1 MQTEKDKIAVDISQI
16 PQDALKSYDNWRFS
30 RNLFVGL
37 SATFIVLL
45 FSFLIDPSHPS
56 SPFLFAVA
64 FGMSAALILFSLSS
78 PRRKRYSVFLFSDE
92 GKAFTLICTETIA
105 LFFIAASLYAL
116 FLDVA
121 FSTST
126 TVQAIFIIIIMLPI
140 AIISHNANDE
150 FAADETVYLPQRV
163 LKSQE
168 KINELV
174 ADEMT
179 NGQNLSQVQAN
190 QSDATESEPKFEGAS
205 HETEPSQSDE
215 EAEALEYGKALAQ
228 IPKNLKR
235 RYQIHLLVRF
245 AFVSF
250 AAMAFLI
257 LFSSNVDKLYWAF
270 IVSAIC
276 VGVFFISERR
286 YSKLFVENPE
296 KSNRIFAIE
305 NFAIMTLVL
314 YYPVGLL
321 FLEGKAVHRD
331 ESALIFVYLYV
342 PLIPI
347 LLITT
352 VVCLARN
359 LSFYKEIMES
369 NLTLKFANKIEK
381 RVGRLN

>member
-1 MQTEKDKIAVDISQI
+1 MQTQKDKVAVDISQI
-16 PQDALKSYDNWRFS
+16 PQDALKSYDNWRFGK
-30 RNLFVGL
+30 NFFIGL

-45 FSFLIDPSHPS
+45 FSFLIDPTHPS

-78 PRRKRYSVFLFSDE
+78 PRRKRYSVFLFYDE
-92 GKAFTLICTETIA
+92 GKAFTLICAETIA

-116 FLDVA
+116 FLDAA

-126 TVQAIFIIIIMLPI
+126 TVQAISIMIIMLPI
-140 AIISHNANDE
+140 AIIAHNANDE

-168 KINELV
+168 KISEIV
-174 ADEMT
+174 TGETMCE
-179 NGQNLSQVQAN
+179 QNLSQAQSQAN
-190 QSDATESEPKFEGAS
+190 QSDATESEPKFEGAN

-228 IPKNLKR
+228 IPENLKR

-257 LFSSNVDKLYWAF
+257 LFSSSVDKLYWAF
-270 IVSAIC
+270 IVSAVC
-276 VGVFFISERR
+276 VGVFFASGRR

-296 KSNRIFAIE
+296 KSNTIFAIE

-314 YYPVGLL
+314 YYPVGSL
-321 FLEGKAVHRD
+321 FLEGKAVHSSD
-331 ESALIFVYLYV
+331 AAATFVYLYL

-359 LSFYKEIMES
+359 LSFYKEI
-369 NLTLKFANKIEK
+369 KK
-381 RVGRLN
+381 

>member
-1 MQTEKDKIAVDISQI
+1 MQTQKDKIAVDISQI
-16 PQDALKSYDNWRFS
+16 PQDALKSYDNWRFGK
-30 RNLFVGL
+30 NLFIGL

-45 FSFLIDPSHPS
+45 FSFLIDPLHPS

-105 LFFIAASLYAL
+105 LFFIASSLYAL
-116 FLDVA
+116 FLDAA
-121 FSTST
+121 FSTPT
-126 TVQAIFIIIIMLPI
+126 TVQAIFITIIMLPI
-140 AIISHNANDE
+140 AIIAHNANDE

-168 KINELV
+168 KISELV
-174 ADEMT
+174 VDETT
-179 NGQNLSQVQAN
+179 NGQNLSQAQAN

-228 IPKNLKR
+228 IPENLKR
-235 RYQIHLLVRF
+235 RYQIHLLFRF

-276 VGVFFISERR
+276 VGVFFASGRR

-296 KSNRIFAIE
+296 KSNTIFAIE
-305 NFAIMTLVL
+305 NFAIMTIVL
-314 YYPVGLL
+314 YYPVGSL

-331 ESALIFVYLYV
+331 ASALIFVYLYV
-342 PLIPI
+342 PLILI
-347 LLITT
+347 LLITS

-359 LSFYKEIMES
+359 MSFYKEI
-369 NLTLKFANKIEK
+369 K
-381 RVGRLN
+381 

>member
-1 MQTEKDKIAVDISQI
+1 MQTQKDKIAVDISQI
-16 PQDALKSYDNWRFS
+16 PQDALKSYDNWRFGK
-30 RNLFVGL
+30 NLFIGL

-45 FSFLIDPSHPS
+45 FSFLIDPAHPS

-64 FGMSAALILFSLSS
+64 LVTSAALILFSLSS

-116 FLDVA
+116 FLDAA
-121 FSTST
+121 FGTRA

-168 KINELV
+168 KISELA
-174 ADEMT
+174 ADETT

-190 QSDATESEPKFEGAS
+190 QSNTTESEPKFECAS
-205 HETEPSQSDE
+205 HESEPSQSDE

-228 IPKNLKR
+228 IPENLKR

-257 LFSSNVDKLYWAF
+257 LFSSNVYKLYGAF

-314 YYPVGLL
+314 YYPVGSL

-331 ESALIFVYLYV
+331 ASALIFVYLYV
-342 PLIPI
+342 PMIPI
-347 LLITT
+347 LLITS

-359 LSFYKEIMES
+359 LSFYKEIKE
-369 NLTLKFANKIEK
+369 
-381 RVGRLN
+381 

>member
-1 MQTEKDKIAVDISQI
+1 MQTQKDKVAVDISQI
-16 PQDALKSYDNWRFS
+16 PQDALKSYDNWRFGK
-30 RNLFVGL
+30 NLFIGL

-45 FSFLIDPSHPS
+45 FSFLIDPLHPS

-116 FLDVA
+116 FLDAA
-121 FSTST
+121 FSTPT
-126 TVQAIFIIIIMLPI
+126 TVQAIFITIIMLPI
-140 AIISHNANDE
+140 AIIAHNANDE

-168 KINELV
+168 KISKLV
-174 ADEMT
+174 ADETT
-179 NGQNLSQVQAN
+179 NGQNLSQVQA
-190 QSDATESEPKFEGAS
+190 QDAQAKAAKFEPKIDDAS
-205 HETEPSQSDE
+205 PQDELAQSDE
-215 EAEALEYGKALAQ
+215 NAEALEYGKALAQ

-235 RYQIHLLVRF
+235 RYQIHLLIRY

-257 LFSSNVDKLYWAF
+257 FSSSDSDKLYWAF
-270 IVSAIC
+270 IVSAVCI
-276 VGVFFISERR
+276 VVFFTSGCR

-296 KSNRIFAIE
+296 KSNAIFAIE

-314 YYPVGLL
+314 YYPVGSL

-331 ESALIFVYLYV
+331 TSALIFVYLYI

-347 LLITT
+347 LSIITI
-352 VVCLARN
+352 VCLARN
-359 LSFYKEIMES
+359 LSFYKEI
-369 NLTLKFANKIEK
+369 K
-381 RVGRLN
+381 

>member
-1 MQTEKDKIAVDISQI
+1 MQTQKDKVAVDISQI

-45 FSFLIDPSHPS
+45 FSFLIDPDHPS
-56 SPFLFAVA
+56 SLFLFAVA
-64 FGMSAALILFSLSS
+64 LGTSAALILFSLSS

-116 FLDVA
+116 FLDAA
-121 FSTST
+121 FSTPT
-126 TVQAIFIIIIMLPI
+126 TVQAIFITIIMLPI
-140 AIISHNANDE
+140 AIIAHNANDE

-168 KINELV
+168 KISELV
-174 ADEMT
+174 VDETT

-190 QSDATESEPKFEGAS
+190 QSDATESEPKFEGANC
-205 HETEPSQSDE
+205 EVEPSQNDE

-235 RYQIHLLVRF
+235 RYQIHLLIRY

-257 LFSSNVDKLYWAF
+257 FSSSDPDKLHWAF
-270 IVSAIC
+270 IVSAVC
-276 VGVFFISERR
+276 VVVFFTSGCR

-296 KSNRIFAIE
+296 KSNAIFAIE

-314 YYPVGLL
+314 YYPVGSL

-331 ESALIFVYLYV
+331 TSALIFVYLYI

-359 LSFYKEIMES
+359 LSFYKEI
-369 NLTLKFANKIEK
+369 K
-381 RVGRLN
+381 

>member
-1 MQTEKDKIAVDISQI
+1 MQTQKDKIAVDISQI
-16 PQDALKSYDNWRFS
+16 PQDALKSYDNWRFGK
-30 RNLFVGL
+30 NLFIGL

-45 FSFLIDPSHPS
+45 FSFLIDPAHPS

-64 FGMSAALILFSLSS
+64 LVTSAALILFSLSS

-116 FLDVA
+116 FLNAA
-121 FSTST
+121 FSTRA

-168 KINELV
+168 KISELA
-174 ADEMT
+174 ADETT

-190 QSDATESEPKFEGAS
+190 QSNTTESEPEFEGAS
-205 HETEPSQSDE
+205 HETEPGQSDE

-228 IPKNLKR
+228 IPKNLKL

-314 YYPVGLL
+314 YYPVGSL

-331 ESALIFVYLYV
+331 ASALIFVYLYV
-342 PLIPI
+342 PMIPI
-347 LLITT
+347 LLITS

-359 LSFYKEIMES
+359 LSFYKEIKE
-369 NLTLKFANKIEK
+369 
-381 RVGRLN
+381 

>member
-37 SATFIVLL
+37 FATFIVLL
-45 FSFLIDPSHPS
+45 FSFLIDPGHPS

-64 FGMSAALILFSLSS
+64 FGMSTALILFSLSS
-78 PRRKRYSVFLFSDE
+78 PRHKRYSVFLFSDE

-116 FLDVA
+116 FLDAA
-121 FSTST
+121 FSTPT
-126 TVQAIFIIIIMLPI
+126 TVQAIFITIIMLPI
-140 AIISHNANDE
+140 AIIAHNANDE

-174 ADEMT
+174 ADETT

-190 QSDATESEPKFEGAS
+190 QSDATESELKFEGAS

-228 IPKNLKR
+228 IPENLKR
-235 RYQIHLLVRF
+235 RYQLHRLIRF
-245 AFVSF
+245 AFVSA

-270 IVSAIC
+270 IVSVAC
-276 VGVFFISERR
+276 VGIFFISERR

-296 KSNRIFAIE
+296 KNNRIFAIE

-314 YYPVGLL
+314 YYPVGSL

-331 ESALIFVYLYV
+331 TSALIFVYLYI

-359 LSFYKEIMES
+359 LSFYKEI
-369 NLTLKFANKIEK
+369 K
-381 RVGRLN
+381 

>member
-1 MQTEKDKIAVDISQI
+1 MQTQKDKIAVDISQI
-16 PQDALKSYDNWRFS
+16 PQDALKSYDNWRFGK
-30 RNLFVGL
+30 NFFIGL

-45 FSFLIDPSHPS
+45 FSFLIDPTHPS

-78 PRRKRYSVFLFSDE
+78 PRRKRYSVFLFYDE
-92 GKAFTLICTETIA
+92 GKAFTLICAETIA

-116 FLDVA
+116 FLDAA
-121 FSTST
+121 FSTRA
-126 TVQAIFIIIIMLPI
+126 TVQAIFITIIMLPI
-140 AIISHNANDE
+140 AIIAHNANDE

-168 KINELV
+168 KISELV
-174 ADEMT
+174 VDETT

-190 QSDATESEPKFEGAS
+190 QSDATESEPKFESES
-205 HETEPSQSDE
+205 HEAVLGQSDE

-228 IPKNLKR
+228 ILENLKR
-235 RYQIHLLVRF
+235 RYQLHRLVRF

-257 LFSSNVDKLYWAF
+257 ISSNPDKGLSGAF

-276 VGVFFISERR
+276 VGAFFASGRR

-296 KSNRIFAIE
+296 KSNTIFAIE

-314 YYPVGLL
+314 YYPVGSL

-331 ESALIFVYLYV
+331 TSALVFVYLYI

-359 LSFYKEIMES
+359 LSFYKEIKE
-369 NLTLKFANKIEK
+369 
-381 RVGRLN
+381 

>member
-1 MQTEKDKIAVDISQI
+1 MQTQKDKIAVDISQI
-16 PQDALKSYDNWRFS
+16 PQDALKSYDNWRFGK
-30 RNLFVGL
+30 NLFIGL

-116 FLDVA
+116 FLDAA

-126 TVQAIFIIIIMLPI
+126 TVQAIFIMIIMLPI
-140 AIISHNANDE
+140 AIIAHNANDE

-168 KINELV
+168 KISELV
-174 ADEMT
+174 ADETT

-190 QSDATESEPKFEGAS
+190 QSDATESEPKFKGTNCEV
-205 HETEPSQSDE
+205 EPSQSDE

-228 IPKNLKR
+228 IPENLKR

-276 VGVFFISERR
+276 VGVFFASGRR

-296 KSNRIFAIE
+296 KSNTIFAIE

-314 YYPVGLL
+314 YYPVGSL
-321 FLEGKAVHRD
+321 FLEGKAVHSSD
-331 ESALIFVYLYV
+331 AAATFVYLYL

-347 LLITT
+347 LLITS

-359 LSFYKEIMES
+359 LSFYKEI
-369 NLTLKFANKIEK
+369 K
-381 RVGRLN
+381 

>member
-1 MQTEKDKIAVDISQI
+1 MQTQKDKIAVDISQI

-228 IPKNLKR
+228 IPENLKR

-276 VGVFFISERR
+276 VGVFFASGRR

-296 KSNRIFAIE
+296 KSNTIFAIE

-314 YYPVGLL
+314 YYPVGSL
-321 FLEGKAVHRD
+321 FLEGKAVHSSD
-331 ESALIFVYLYV
+331 AAATFVYLYL

-347 LLITT
+347 LLITS

-359 LSFYKEIMES
+359 LSFYKEI
-369 NLTLKFANKIEK
+369 K
-381 RVGRLN
+381 

>member
-1 MQTEKDKIAVDISQI
+1 M
-16 PQDALKSYDNWRFS
+16 
-30 RNLFVGL
+30 
-37 SATFIVLL
+37 
-45 FSFLIDPSHPS
+45 
-56 SPFLFAVA
+56 
-64 FGMSAALILFSLSS
+64 
-78 PRRKRYSVFLFSDE
+78 FLFSDE

-116 FLDVA
+116 FLDAA
-121 FSTST
+121 FSTPT
-126 TVQAIFIIIIMLPI
+126 TVQAIFITTIMLPI
-140 AIISHNANDE
+140 AIIAHNANDE

-174 ADEMT
+174 ADETT

-190 QSDATESEPKFEGAS
+190 QSNTTESEPKFECAS
-205 HETEPSQSDE
+205 HESEPSQSDD

-228 IPKNLKR
+228 IPENLKR
-235 RYQIHLLVRF
+235 RYQLHRLVRF

-257 LFSSNVDKLYWAF
+257 LFSSNVDKLYWVF

-296 KSNRIFAIE
+296 KSNTIFAIE

-314 YYPVGLL
+314 YYPVGSL
-321 FLEGKAVHRD
+321 FLEGKAVHSSD
-331 ESALIFVYLYV
+331 AAATFVYLYL

-359 LSFYKEIMES
+359 LSFYKEIKE
-369 NLTLKFANKIEK
+369 
-381 RVGRLN
+381 

>member
-1 MQTEKDKIAVDISQI
+1 MQTQKDKIAVDISQI
-16 PQDALKSYDNWRFS
+16 PQDALKSYDNWRFGK
-30 RNLFVGL
+30 NLFIGL
-37 SATFIVLL
+37 SAPFIVLL

-64 FGMSAALILFSLSS
+64 LGASAALILFSLSS

-116 FLDVA
+116 FLDAA
-121 FSTST
+121 FGTPT

-140 AIISHNANDE
+140 AIISHNANDK
-150 FAADETVYLPQRV
+150 FGSDETVYLPQRV

-168 KINELV
+168 KISEVV
-174 ADEMT
+174 ADETT
-179 NGQNLSQVQAN
+179 NVQNLSQAQTQAN
-190 QSDATESEPKFEGAS
+190 QSDATESEPEFEGAS
-205 HETEPSQSDE
+205 HETEPGQSDE

-228 IPKNLKR
+228 IPKNLKL

-296 KSNRIFAIE
+296 KSNTIFAIE

-314 YYPVGLL
+314 YYPVGSL
-321 FLEGKAVHRD
+321 FFMDKAVHSSD
-331 ESALIFVYLYV
+331 AAATFVYLYL

-347 LLITT
+347 LSVATI
-352 VVCLARN
+352 VCLVRN
-359 LSFYKEIMES
+359 LSVYEEIKE
-369 NLTLKFANKIEK
+369 
-381 RVGRLN
+381 

>member
-1 MQTEKDKIAVDISQI
+1 MQTQKDKVAVDISQI
-16 PQDALKSYDNWRFS
+16 PQEILKIYDRWRFFKYLVAGIFMS
-30 RNLFVGL
+30 
-37 SATFIVLL
+37 FIVFLL
-45 FSFLIDPSHPS
+45 SLWNVDRTHPYS
-56 SPFLFAVA
+56 LFA
-64 FGMSAALILFSLSS
+64 FGMALFVSALISLVCLSAL
-78 PRRKRYSVFLFSDE
+78 RHKRYSVFLLSDE
-92 GKAFTLICTETIA
+92 GKAFSLISAETA
-105 LFFIAASLYAL
+105 AL
-116 FLDVA
+116 FLI
-121 FSTST
+121 
-126 TVQAIFIIIIMLPI
+126 TVSVIALYFQIKSGAGPDGSLMIFTIIMTPV
-140 AIISHNANDE
+140 AIIAHNANDE
-150 FAADETVYLPQRV
+150 FGSDETVYLPQRV

-168 KINELV
+168 KISEVV
-174 ADEMT
+174 AGETMCE
-179 NGQNLSQVQAN
+179 QNLSQAQAQAN
-190 QSDATESEPKFEGAS
+190 QSDATESEPKFDSAS
-205 HETEPSQSDE
+205 RKAEPSQSDE

-228 IPKNLKR
+228 IPENLKR
-235 RYQIHLLVRF
+235 RYQIHLLIRF

-257 LFSSNVDKLYWAF
+257 ISSNPDNGLSGAF

-276 VGVFFISERR
+276 VGTFFASGRR

-331 ESALIFVYLYV
+331 ASALIFVYLYI

-359 LSFYKEIMES
+359 LSFYKEIKE
-369 NLTLKFANKIEK
+369 
-381 RVGRLN
+381 

>member
-1 MQTEKDKIAVDISQI
+1 MA
-16 PQDALKSYDNWRFS
+16 
-30 RNLFVGL
+30 LFVSALISLVCL
-37 SATFIVLL
+37 SAL
-45 FSFLIDPSHPS
+45 
-56 SPFLFAVA
+56 
-64 FGMSAALILFSLSS
+64 
-78 PRRKRYSVFLFSDE
+78 RNKRYSVFLFSDE
-92 GKAFTLICTETIA
+92 GKAFTLISTETI
-105 LFFIAASLYAL
+105 SL
-116 FLDVA
+116 FLI
-121 FSTST
+121 
-126 TVQAIFIIIIMLPI
+126 TVSVIALYFQIKSGAGPDSSLMIFTIIMTPV
-140 AIISHNANDE
+140 AIIAHNANDE
-150 FAADETVYLPQRV
+150 FAADEIVYLPQRV

-168 KINELV
+168 KISEL
-174 ADEMT
+174 ATDETT
-179 NGQNLSQVQAN
+179 NGQNLSQAQAN

-228 IPKNLKR
+228 IPENLKR

-257 LFSSNVDKLYWAF
+257 ISSNLDKGLSGAF
-270 IVSAIC
+270 TFSAIC

-342 PLIPI
+342 PLIPM

-359 LSFYKEIMES
+359 LSFYKEIKE
-369 NLTLKFANKIEK
+369 
-381 RVGRLN
+381 

>member
-1 MQTEKDKIAVDISQI
+1 MQTQKDKIAVDISQI
-16 PQDALKSYDNWRFS
+16 PQGALKSYDNWRFGK
-30 RNLFVGL
+30 NLFIGL

-45 FSFLIDPSHPS
+45 FSFLIDPGHPS

-116 FLDVA
+116 FLDAA

-126 TVQAIFIIIIMLPI
+126 TVQAIFIAIIMLPI
-140 AIISHNANDE
+140 AVIAHNANDE

-168 KINELV
+168 KISELV
-174 ADEMT
+174 ADETT
-179 NGQNLSQVQAN
+179 NGQNLTQAQTQVVQAE
-190 QSDATESEPKFEGAS
+190 AAKFESKIDDAS
-205 HETEPSQSDE
+205 RQDELAQSDE

-228 IPKNLKR
+228 IPENLKR
-235 RYQIHLLVRF
+235 RYQLHCLIRF
-245 AFVSF
+245 AFVSA

-257 LFSSNVDKLYWAF
+257 LFSSNVDKLYGAF

-314 YYPVGLL
+314 YYPVGSL

-331 ESALIFVYLYV
+331 ASALIFVYLYV
-342 PLIPI
+342 PLKLI
-347 LLITT
+347 LLITS

-359 LSFYKEIMES
+359 LSFYNEIKE
-369 NLTLKFANKIEK
+369 
-381 RVGRLN
+381 

>member
-1 MQTEKDKIAVDISQI
+1 MQTQDKIAVDISQI
-16 PQDALKSYDNWRFS
+16 PQEILKIYDRWRFFKY
-30 RNLFVGL
+30 LFAGIFM
-37 SATFIVLL
+37 SFIVFLL
-45 FSFLIDPSHPS
+45 SLWNVDRTHPYS
-56 SPFLFAVA
+56 LFA
-64 FGMSAALILFSLSS
+64 FGMALFVSALISFVCLSAL
-78 PRRKRYSVFLFSDE
+78 RYKRYSVFLLSDE
-92 GKAFTLICTETIA
+92 GKAFSLISAETT
-105 LFFIAASLYAL
+105 AL
-116 FLDVA
+116 FLI
-121 FSTST
+121 
-126 TVQAIFIIIIMLPI
+126 TVSVIALYFQIKSGAGPDGSLMIFTIIMTPV
-140 AIISHNANDE
+140 AIIAHNANDE
-150 FAADETVYLPQRV
+150 FGSDETVYLPQRV

-168 KINELV
+168 KISELV
-174 ADEMT
+174 VDETT

-228 IPKNLKR
+228 IPENLKR

-257 LFSSNVDKLYWAF
+257 ISSNPDKGLSGAF

-276 VGVFFISERR
+276 VGAFFASGRR

-314 YYPVGLL
+314 YYPVGSL
-321 FLEGKAVHRD
+321 FLEGKAVHSSD
-331 ESALIFVYLYV
+331 AAATFVYLYL

-359 LSFYKEIMES
+359 LSFYKEIKE
-369 NLTLKFANKIEK
+369 
-381 RVGRLN
+381 

>member
-1 MQTEKDKIAVDISQI
+1 MQTQKDKVAVDIGQI
-16 PQDALKSYDNWRFS
+16 PQDALKSYDNWRFGK
-30 RNLFVGL
+30 NLFIGL

-45 FSFLIDPSHPS
+45 FSFLIDPAHPS

-116 FLDVA
+116 FLDAA
-121 FSTST
+121 FSTPT

-168 KINELV
+168 KISELA
-174 ADEMT
+174 ADETT
-179 NGQNLSQVQAN
+179 NGQNLSQVQVN
-190 QSDATESEPKFEGAS
+190 QSDATESEPKFESTS
-205 HETEPSQSDE
+205 HEAEPSQSDE

-228 IPKNLKR
+228 IPENLKR
-235 RYQIHLLVRF
+235 RYQLHRLIRF
-245 AFVSF
+245 AFVSA

-296 KSNRIFAIE
+296 KSNTIFAIE

-314 YYPVGLL
+314 YYPVGSL
-321 FLEGKAVHRD
+321 FFMDKAVHSSD
-331 ESALIFVYLYV
+331 AAATFVYLYL

-347 LLITT
+347 LLITS

-359 LSFYKEIMES
+359 LSFYKEIKE
-369 NLTLKFANKIEK
+369 
-381 RVGRLN
+381 

>member
-1 MQTEKDKIAVDISQI
+1 MQTQKDKIAVDISQI
-16 PQDALKSYDNWRFS
+16 SQDALKSYDNWRFGK
-30 RNLFVGL
+30 NLFVGL

-45 FSFLIDPSHPS
+45 FSFLINDINRS
-56 SPFLFAVA
+56 SSLFLFAA
-64 FGMSAALILFSLSS
+64 TFGASAALILFSLSP
-78 PRRKRYSVFLFSDE
+78 PRRKRYSVFLFIDE

-116 FLDVA
+116 FLDAA

-140 AIISHNANDE
+140 VIIAHNANEE

-168 KINELV
+168 KISELV
-174 ADEMT
+174 VDETT

-190 QSDATESEPKFEGAS
+190 QSDAAESEPKFEGAS

-257 LFSSNVDKLYWAF
+257 LSSNSDKGLFGAF

-276 VGVFFISERR
+276 VVVFFVSGRR

-296 KSNRIFAIE
+296 KSNTIFAIE

-314 YYPVGLL
+314 YYPVGSL

-331 ESALIFVYLYV
+331 TSALIFAYLYI

-347 LLITT
+347 LSITT

-359 LSFYKEIMES
+359 LSFSKEI
-369 NLTLKFANKIEK
+369 K
-381 RVGRLN
+381 

>member
-1 MQTEKDKIAVDISQI
+1 MQTQKDKIAVDISQI
-16 PQDALKSYDNWRFS
+16 PQDALKSYDNWRFGK
-30 RNLFVGL
+30 NLFIGL

-45 FSFLIDPSHPS
+45 FSFLIDPTHPS

-64 FGMSAALILFSLSS
+64 LGASAALILFSLSS

-116 FLDVA
+116 FLDAA
-121 FSTST
+121 FSTPT
-126 TVQAIFIIIIMLPI
+126 TVQAIFITIIMLPI
-140 AIISHNANDE
+140 AIIAHNANDE

-163 LKSQE
+163 LKTQE
-168 KINELV
+168 KISELA
-174 ADEMT
+174 ADETT

-190 QSDATESEPKFEGAS
+190 QSDATESGPKFEGAS
-205 HETEPSQSDE
+205 HEAVLGQSDE

-228 IPKNLKR
+228 IPENLKR

-250 AAMAFLI
+250 TVMAFLI
-257 LFSSNVDKLYWAF
+257 ISSNPDKGLSGAF
-270 IVSAIC
+270 IFSAIC
-276 VGVFFISERR
+276 VGAFFASGRR

-314 YYPVGLL
+314 YYPVGSL

-331 ESALIFVYLYV
+331 ASALIFVYLYI

-359 LSFYKEIMES
+359 LSFYKEIKE
-369 NLTLKFANKIEK
+369 
-381 RVGRLN
+381 